1 MQLKQPEENM
11 ETISIEDEAGN
22 QKEYTVDAV
31 IEMDK
36 KEYVLYSSENEL
48 KMKRILHENDDEFLL
63 DVSEEEMAKLMD
75 AYDEAIAEDT
85 KEVH

>member
-1 MQLKQPEENM
+1 MKQPEENM
-11 ETISIEDEAGN
+11 ETISIEDAAGN

>member
-1 MQLKQPEENM
+1 MKQPEENM

>member
-1 MQLKQPEENM
+1 MKQPEDNL

-22 QKEYTVDAV
+22 QKDYEVDAV

-36 KEYVLYSSENEL
+36 KEYVLYSSGEEL
-48 KMKRILHENDDEFLL
+48 KMKRILHEDDDEFLL
-63 DVSEEEMAKLMD
+63 DVSEEEMAKLID
-75 AYDEAIAEDT
+75 AYDEAIAEET